1 MQLNFWS
8 ISLLYPCLFNL
19 ICLLIHYLALPAFM
33 KIMINMTKAK
43 NNFFKQPLY
52 FFLEY
57 AIHILNNF
65 RDILKIFISL
75 STFVEELFIQ
85 WIFIEYQVKL
95 KILETD
101 KVKQT
106 LTEFFGERKGLLI
119 ATNMHFRTITVEDY
133 CFAKK

>member
-1 MQLNFWS
+1 
-8 ISLLYPCLFNL
+8 
-19 ICLLIHYLALPAFM
+19 
-33 KIMINMTKAK
+33 MINMTKAK

-57 AIHILNNF
+57 TIHILNNF
-65 RDILKIFISL
+65 RGILKNFISL

-101 KVKQT
+101 KVK
-106 LTEFFGERKGLLI
+106 
-119 ATNMHFRTITVEDY
+119 
-133 CFAKK
+133 

>member
-1 MQLNFWS
+1 
-8 ISLLYPCLFNL
+8 
-19 ICLLIHYLALPAFM
+19 M